1 LSAQH
6 WHNTIYPF
14 ASLQSGFVGCRCCLC
29 ALKHHNARNAAEILS
44 SLRSSDALARDYY
57 KLKDALALL
66 DESPSPALTGNA
78 SRIDRGLTA
87 AMCAASTGG
96 KAVARAKA
104 AARELLLDRVC
115 EEARR
120 EVAAAAVQVVDAVE
134 QEVLH
139 RKIRWATLQGVQGI
153 ATCAKQRWSALLAQ
167 PMMLNCP
174 CH

>member
-1 LSAQH
+1 
-6 WHNTIYPF
+6 
-14 ASLQSGFVGCRCCLC
+14 
-29 ALKHHNARNAAEILS
+29 LS

-66 DESPSPALTGNA
+66 DESPSPALTGSPA
-78 SRIDRGLTA
+78 SADLALA
-87 AMCAASTGG
+87 AASCAASTGS
-96 KAVARAKA
+96 KAAARAKA

-139 RKIRWATLQGVQGI
+139 RKIRWAEMRECKGMMCTWRCRTVYCS
-153 ATCAKQRWSALLAQ
+153 AWCA
-167 PMMLNCP
+167 
-174 CH
+174 